1 MSGQTQGGGGHQPF
15 DPYRRSA
22 VTSTA
27 HYAGA
32 GLQFAV
38 ALLVFLFIGQWLDR
52 RLGTD
57 PWLMMLGVFLGAA
70 AGFYAMYRKLMD
82 AQRREEAERRQR
94 AESRSSSDPT
104 RPGSQPP
111 ER

>member
-1 MSGQTQGGGGHQPF
+1 MSGQTQGGGGQQPF

-70 AGFYAMYRKLMD
+70 AGFYAMYRKLMT
-82 AQRREEAERRQR
+82 ALQREEDERRR
-94 AESRSSSDPT
+94 RLEARSASDPT

-111 ER
+111 E